1 VNIWWNSWSDFWAM
15 GQHGFYVW
23 GSYGV
28 AACLVVAEVLQARH
42 ARRQALREVWQAQQA
57 SLQDIGAAS

>member
-1 VNIWWNSWSDFWAM
+1 M